1 MTGAVMTE
9 TIRAYTAL
17 VSTYKKHQDVKDCLK
32 KLLVTAV
39 PPIYLKPLRN
49 RHTGL
54 SLVTC
59 KAIVTHL
66 CLSSM
71 ACTPRRGPHLAQ
83 QLPTKIHGS
92 QP

>member
-17 VSTYKKHQDVKDCLK
+17 VSTYEKHQDVEDCLK
-32 KLLVTAV
+32 KLLVSAV
-39 PPIYLKPLRN
+39 APIYLKPLRN

-59 KAIVTHL
+59 KDIITHL
-66 CLSSM
+66 WLTFGKVTRKEINENLKKC
-71 ACTPRRGPHLAQ
+71 
-83 QLPTKIHGS
+83 
-92 QP
+92 